1 MDDARQRT
9 GEAGE
14 GRDGLDAPIDR
25 ALDRM
30 GGAGPIDVCAQV
42 LARLDGAADAAGRW
56 WAVWRPAA
64 AVGGIALVVLLAP
77 SRQGRRP
84 PDTREASG
92 KGHASAAGPSDKA
105 AEAQRGA
112 ALFLPGAPAG
122 LTGEPIP
129 AMPPPPPILIP
140 AIVPTP
146 IADGPTVI
154 DLGTAVG
161 ILPIVVPAR
170 GLRTPG
176 RLEASAHEQAARR
189 RLRPVLRHFLRR
201 DDRDLPIRQRPTGR
215 SGPAVQQG
223 ETAGVQTTP
232 KETQAKPP
240 GAQAKPDVPQAENT
254 PIASGSLVN
263 PANVRF
269 DVTISYQTGTQAPV
283 VRTAML
289 TVADGTG
296 LVGRSASLRANNQV
310 PVPNTT
316 FLQAEKPDGSAAKP
330 VTSYTYRS
338 IGLNLDVRDVQV
350 HANRVKAVL
359 GVEFSAVDEPP
370 AGSPLAPSFP
380 TFQQTSR
387 SCSRTASRSW
397 SRSRASNRQ
406 GRARAEAR
414 DQGHHPEVAAG
425 RGRHQPAMR
434 RATVRPP
441 RRPNTGRRR
450 TGDGGA
456 EQALVMLVTP
466 LPARGAGR

>member
-25 ALDRM
+25 VLDRM

-92 KGHASAAGPSDKA
+92 KGHASAAGPSDEA

-170 GLRTPG
+170 GTSDTWKIG
-176 RLEASAHEQAARR
+176 
-189 RLRPVLRHFLRR
+189 
-201 DDRDLPIRQRPTGR
+201 G
-215 SGPAVQQG
+215 
-223 ETAGVQTTP
+223 
-232 KETQAKPP
+232 
-240 GAQAKPDVPQAENT
+240 
-254 PIASGSLVN
+254 
-263 PANVRF
+263 
-269 DVTISYQTGTQAPV
+269 ISP
-283 VRTAML
+283 
-289 TVADGTG
+289 
-296 LVGRSASLRANNQV
+296 
-310 PVPNTT
+310 
-316 FLQAEKPDGSAAKP
+316 
-330 VTSYTYRS
+330 
-338 IGLNLDVRDVQV
+338 
-350 HANRVKAVL
+350 
-359 GVEFSAVDEPP
+359 
-370 AGSPLAPSFP
+370 
-380 TFQQTSR
+380 
-387 SCSRTASRSW
+387 
-397 SRSRASNRQ
+397 
-406 GRARAEAR
+406 
-414 DQGHHPEVAAG
+414 
-425 RGRHQPAMR
+425 
-434 RATVRPP
+434 
-441 RRPNTGRRR
+441 
-450 TGDGGA
+450 
-456 EQALVMLVTP
+456 
-466 LPARGAGR
+466 